1 MVSFLFIRRGKTLI
15 PTIASLIAP
24 ISTYPVKLLVTLL
37 RTLSICY
44 LSSLSRLSVANT
56 AILFHNRKLLAT
68 CESGPMM
75 KIRAPGL
82 ETEGWELFI
91 DDQGEGLGVGK
102 QVVGKRLGKSGQ
114 MLEEWTTGH
123 PKVCPVTGDLVFYGY
138 NM

>member
-1 MVSFLFIRRGKTLI
+1 M
-15 PTIASLIAP
+15 
-24 ISTYPVKLLVTLL
+24 L

-56 AILFHNRKLLAT
+56 LLIFHDRKLLAT

-75 KIRAPGL
+75 RVQAPGL
-82 ETEGWELFI
+82 ETKGWELFI
-91 DDQGEGLGVGK
+91 DEHGEGLGVGK
-102 QVVGKRLGKSGQ
+102 QVVGKKLGKKGQ

-123 PKVCPVTGDLVFYGY
+123 PKVCPVTGDMVFYGY